1 MEVVTVEPDF
11 QEQAGG
17 VRRAAL
23 GGLRDG
29 QAQGGQIEL
38 IDKFAQE
45 ADGVI
50 GSDPVFQGGRKKELL
65 SVIRGD
71 GLWHCCLRHSAQK
84 DVRVL
89 RQSQQQRP
97 TTLNRYE
104 VRTSARSRPNRR

>member
-17 VRRAAL
+17 LRRGCL
-23 GGLRDG
+23 GVLRDG
-29 QAQGGQIEL
+29 EAQGGQIEL

-71 GLWHCCLRHSAQK
+71 GLWPCCLTHSAQK

-89 RQSQQQRP
+89 RPSQRDVP
-97 TTLNRYE
+97 TLAKTHGPRL
-104 VRTSARSRPNRR
+104 